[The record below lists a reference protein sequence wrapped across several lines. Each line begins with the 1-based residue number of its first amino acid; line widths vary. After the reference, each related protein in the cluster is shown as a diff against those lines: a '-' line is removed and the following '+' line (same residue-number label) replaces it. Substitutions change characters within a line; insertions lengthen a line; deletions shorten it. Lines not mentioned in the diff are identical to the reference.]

1 MNMAV
6 GFENMLTKGK
16 LFEAMKAVTDSAVMS
31 PSSSLLT
38 HSHYFPLPSFFLSL
52 LSFSLNVLIF
62 LQTVRKHLHRHG
74 PEIIKL
80 LENDNSS
87 ITFHVEQFKNSVA

>member
-38 HSHYFPLPSFFLSL
+38 QSHYFLLHDRYFVIAFLINES
-52 LSFSLNVLIF
+52 SNIS
-62 LQTVRKHLHRHG
+62 T
-74 PEIIKL
+74 
-80 LENDNSS
+80 NSEKTS
-87 ITFHVEQFKNSVA
+87 ASSWT